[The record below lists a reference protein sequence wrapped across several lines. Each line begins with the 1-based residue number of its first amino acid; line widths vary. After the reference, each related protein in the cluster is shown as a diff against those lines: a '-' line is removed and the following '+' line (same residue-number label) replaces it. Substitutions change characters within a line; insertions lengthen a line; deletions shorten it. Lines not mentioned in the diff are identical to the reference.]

1 MYFCINILFQLLLF
15 YNYILL
21 GGIILSWIPG
31 LYNFKFFRLIR
42 KLSDLYMEPF
52 SGYILLGPFDFTP
65 IIGFMLYDGLIYAI
79 SYLI

>member
-21 GGIILSWIPG
+21 CGIILSWIPG

-79 SYLI
+79 SFLI